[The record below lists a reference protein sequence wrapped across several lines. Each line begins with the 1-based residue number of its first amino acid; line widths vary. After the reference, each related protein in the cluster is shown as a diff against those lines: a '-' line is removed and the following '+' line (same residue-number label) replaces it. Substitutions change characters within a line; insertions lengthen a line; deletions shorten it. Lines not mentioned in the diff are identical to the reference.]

1 VSEWTRT
8 DREAATEQVHA
19 GVNLIRRGAGEPL
32 VLLHGIGHRWQAW
45 LPIMDELAAHHEV
58 IAFDLPGFGASPV
71 PPDGMPS
78 DMARSVAGIATF
90 LAGEGLDRPHVAG
103 NSLGGA
109 IALELA
115 VAGFARSATAFSPA
129 GFFTAREVR
138 RAMLILKTMR
148 ASSFLPATLTRAT
161 LRVPAI
167 RAICFGSLV
176 AHPRRIDPLIAAQD
190 AAAFRAGRGFT
201 AVARGSR
208 MYRFRGATAVPV
220 TVAWG
225 DRDRIL
231 RPHQARRARE
241 LLPQARHVSLSG
253 CGHVPMNDNPALVA
267 SLIMQ
272 TTGAIPV
279 RS

>member
-1 VSEWTRT
+1 MSEVAAAG
-8 DREAATEQVHA
+8 REGAPEPVRAPVNFVRQGA
-19 GVNLIRRGAGEPL
+19 GVPL
-32 VLLHGIGHRWQAW
+32 VLIHGIGHRWQAW
-45 LPIMDELAAHHEV
+45 LPVMEELAAHHEV
-58 IAFDLPGFGASPV
+58 IALDLPGFGASPI

-78 DMARSVAGIATF
+78 DMAQTVAGLVTF
-90 LAGEGLDRPHVAG
+90 LAGEGLDQPHVAG

-115 VAGFARSATAFSPA
+115 VAGVARSATAFSPA
-129 GFFTAREVR
+129 GFFTARERR

-148 ASSFLPATLTRAT
+148 ASSFLPATVTRAA
-161 LRVPAI
+161 LRSPTI
-167 RAICFGSLV
+167 RAICFGPLV
-176 AHPRRIDPLIAAQD
+176 VHPRRIDPLMAAQD
-190 AAAFRAGRGFT
+190 AAAFRAGRGFA
-201 AVARGSR
+201 AVARSSR
-208 MYRFRGATAVPV
+208 SYRFRGATAVPV

-231 RPHQARRARE
+231 RPRQAQLARE
-241 LLPQARHVSLSG
+241 LLPHARHVIMPG

-279 RS
+279 GS